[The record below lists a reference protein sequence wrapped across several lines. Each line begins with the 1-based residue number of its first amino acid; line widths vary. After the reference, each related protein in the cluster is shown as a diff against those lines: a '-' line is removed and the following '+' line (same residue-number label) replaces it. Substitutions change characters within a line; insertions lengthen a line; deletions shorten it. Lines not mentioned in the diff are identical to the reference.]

1 MALFKAQLTGTGA
14 IKDFLSKT
22 LDQVNDKEK
31 LLKKIGGRI
40 VNEAVLDNFIE
51 KENSDYEAWQ
61 GLTERYKKKKLEK
74 RGTDNL
80 LEDTGKLKKSVG
92 HRVENMKLIIG
103 AGNKDTPYAASHQ
116 FGYAKKG
123 IPARTYIGSIQNSK
137 FTTGKKEEEI
147 LNTTIQNWVSRF
159 GKGEK

>member
-61 GLTERYKKKKLEK
+61 GLSKRYKKKKLEK
-74 RGTDNL
+74 RGKENL
-80 LEDTGKLKKSVG
+80 LEDTRKLKGSVD
-92 HRVENMKLIIG
+92 HRVKNLKLIIG
-103 AGNKDTPYAASHQ
+103 AGNSEFDYAASHQ
-116 FGYAKKG
+116 FGFPKKG
-123 IPARTYIGSIQNSK
+123 IPARTYIGSISNGK

-159 GKGEK
+159 GKGYQ